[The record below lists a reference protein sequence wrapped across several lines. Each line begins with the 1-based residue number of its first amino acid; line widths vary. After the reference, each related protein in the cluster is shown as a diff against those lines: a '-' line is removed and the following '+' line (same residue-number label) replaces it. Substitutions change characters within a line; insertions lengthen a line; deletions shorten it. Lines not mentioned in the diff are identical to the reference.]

1 MSIKFNLGHV
11 TVSELADAIDG
22 KIHLF
27 GGAESSLE
35 CSGIEIDSRKI
46 EPGDIFVAIKGE
58 RVDGNDY
65 IINAVDS
72 GAVCVIAHCLPD
84 NINEIKGNFAI
95 VTCTDPTVA
104 VGDLA
109 HSYKKRR
116 NIRTVGVTGSV
127 GKTTTKELIYA
138 VLSEKYKVHKT
149 EGNHNN
155 ELGLPLSILGMA
167 SDAEAAVLEM
177 GMSGFG
183 EIARLSEIAEP
194 DFGVITTIGSSHI
207 ETLGSRENIC
217 KAKMEIVE
225 GMKEHGELV
234 LCGDEP
240 LLYAYRCGRYNSTYI
255 SVYNNE
261 AEFRAVNVRYADNTT
276 TFDLLHNR
284 EVITNLQVPA
294 LGLHHVYS
302 ALFAYAIGVKF
313 GLDSETI
320 RCGFLK
326 FKNASMRQSI
336 YEIGGVKIIDA
347 CYNASPESMRAS
359 IEVLCELSRQS
370 NGARKMALLGDMRE
384 LGAETRVLHEAIGEF
399 VAQKKLD
406 KLFTYGVAA
415 SFIASSA
422 VSCGMKQSDVF
433 DNPDITDPL
442 ASGKAILGELKKGD
456 IILFKAS
463 RAMAVEKILSYLREN
478 ENDIRG

>member
-1 MSIKFNLGHV
+1 MSVKFKLGV
-11 TVSELADAIDG
+11 ITVAEIADAAKG
-22 KIHLF
+22 EIHLY
-27 GGAESSLE
+27 GSATENTE
-35 CSGIEIDSRKI
+35 CTGIDIDSRKI
-46 EPGDIFVAIKGE
+46 EAGDIFVAIKGE

-65 IINAVDS
+65 IAKAVEC
-72 GAVCVIAHCLPD
+72 GAVCVIARCLPAD
-84 NINEIKGNFAI
+84 IDGIKGDFAI
-95 VTCTDPTVA
+95 VVCDDPTTA

-109 HSYKKRR
+109 RVYKKRR

-138 VLSEKYKVHKT
+138 VLNERFKVHKT

-155 ELGLPLSILGMA
+155 ELGMPLSILGMEA
-167 SDAEAAVLEM
+167 DTEAAVLEM
-177 GMSGFG
+177 GMCDFR

-194 DFGVITTIGSSHI
+194 DFGVVTTIGSSHI

-217 KAKMEIVE
+217 KAKMEIAE
-225 GMKEHGELV
+225 GLKENGELV

-240 LLYAYRCGRYNSTYI
+240 LLFAYRCSKYNPTYV

-261 AEFRAVNVRYADNTT
+261 AEFRAVNVRYADNSTY
-276 TFDLLHNR
+276 FDIIHNR
-284 EVITNLQVPA
+284 EVITNLVVPA

-313 GLDSETI
+313 GIDPETI
-320 RCGFLK
+320 RCGFTK
-326 FKNASMRQSI
+326 FKNAAMRQSI
-336 YEIGGVKIIDA
+336 YDIGGVKVIDA

-359 IEVLCELSRQS
+359 IEVLCELSKQS
-370 NGARKMALLGDMRE
+370 GGARKMALLGDMRE
-384 LGAETRVLHEAIGEF
+384 LGAETRKLHESLGEF
-399 VAQKKLD
+399 VAEKKLD

-422 VSCGMKQSDVF
+422 RDHGMACEDVY
-433 DNPDITDPL
+433 DNPDVTDPL
-442 ASGKAILGELKKGD
+442 ASGREILEQVRAGD

-463 RAMAVEKILSYLREN
+463 RAMAAEQILTYLREN
-478 ENDIRG
+478 ENNIRG

>member
-1 MSIKFNLGHV
+1 MSVKFNLGCISV
-11 TVSELADAIDG
+11 KEVA
-22 KIHLF
+22 KIVCGQLYLF
-27 GGAESSLE
+27 GNATEHDE
-35 CSGIEIDSRKI
+35 CFGIDIDSRKI
-46 EPGDIFVAIKGE
+46 DKGDIFVAILGE

-65 IINAVDS
+65 IESAVER
-72 GAVCVIAHCLPD
+72 GAVLCIARCLPD
-84 NINEIKGNFAI
+84 NVESIRGRFAI
-95 VTCTDPTVA
+95 VVCEDPTVA

-109 HSYKKRR
+109 REYKNRR
-116 NIRTVGVTGSV
+116 NVRTVGVTGSV

-155 ELGLPLSILGMA
+155 ELGLPLSMLGMEA
-167 SDAEAAVLEM
+167 DVDAAVLEM
-177 GMSGFG
+177 GMCNFR

-194 DFGVITTIGSSHI
+194 EFGVVTTIGSSHI

-225 GMKEHGELV
+225 GMKKNGELV

-240 LLYAYRCGRYNSTYI
+240 LLYAYRCSEYNPTYV

-261 AEFRAVNVRYADNTT
+261 AEFRAVNVSYNDNMTS
-276 TFDLLHNR
+276 FDIIHDR
-284 EVITNLQVPA
+284 EVITNLQIPA

-302 ALFAYAIGVKF
+302 GLFAYAIGVKF

-320 RCGFLK
+320 RRGFMK
-326 FKNASMRQSI
+326 FKNAAMRQSI

-359 IEVLCELSRQS
+359 LEVLCELSRQ
-370 NGARKMALLGDMRE
+370 NKNARKMALLGDMRE
-384 LGAETRVLHEAIGEF
+384 LGSETRALHESLGKF
-399 VAQKKLD
+399 VADKKLD

-415 SFIASSA
+415 SFIASAA
-422 VSCGMKQSDVF
+422 VEGGMNECDVF
-433 DNPDITDPL
+433 DNPDITDPI
-442 ASGKAILGELKKGD
+442 SCGRAIIDQARAGD

-463 RAMAVEKILSYLREN
+463 RAMAVEKILAYLREN
-478 ENDIRG
+478 ENNIRG